1 MRTGCSTVST
11 SFSIEQRMS
20 KPNLRNTTNHNN
32 KGNTEKHPTKAA
44 ENADTDHPFQ
54 NRMIHRRNHQSP
66 VSRSR
71 SAAENDT
78 IYPQHSGYHRRS
90 MRSGRLAGNARVA
103 PAITFHLS
111 ARDTAVRLSPINS
124 LQEMAKMAETDRS
137 KGSDLSIPSK
147 QKTNVPLPVL
157 SSAGEVGRE

>member
-1 MRTGCSTVST
+1 MRRGCSRVST

-44 ENADTDHPFQ
+44 ENADTDNPFQ
-54 NRMIHRRNHQSP
+54 NGRMQRRKHHSP
-66 VSRSR
+66 IRRSR
-71 SAAENDT
+71 AAAENGP
-78 IYPQHSGYHRRS
+78 IYPQHIGYHRRS
-90 MRSGRLAGNARVA
+90 MRSGRLAGNAHVA
-103 PAITFHLS
+103 PVITCHLS
-111 ARDTAVRLSPINS
+111 ARDTPVRLSPINS
-124 LQEMAKMAETDRS
+124 LQEMAKMAETDIS
-137 KGSDLSIPSK
+137 KGRDLSIPSE